1 MLDDTVFAK
10 ARAEDIRD
18 APFPHLVL
26 EDALDPSVYDRLA
39 RTRPS
44 YPGDPSVGNRR
55 LAIPAWML
63 MALDLYDPVWRA
75 LARTHTDRRIT
86 DRVAELFA
94 DRWPAH
100 LRGVVRRGTR
110 FGVMGRD
117 GYDRADVLTDAR
129 LEVISPVR
137 GEPGTHR
144 GGHVDTPNRLF
155 SALFYLRAPDDDS
168 TGGGLELFRY
178 RGVPPD
184 PVDAY
189 ELPPDSIERAATVPY
204 RANTLVVFPNGP
216 FSVHGAEPRG
226 VTPHDRAYVFITA
239 EVENDLF

>member
-44 YPGDPSVGNRR
+44 YPGDPSASNRR

-100 LRGVVRRGTR
+100 LRGVVHRGTR

-129 LEVISPVR
+129 LEVL
-137 GEPGTHR
+137 GEH
-144 GGHVDTPNRLF
+144 
-155 SALFYLRAPDDDS
+155 
-168 TGGGLELFRY
+168 GLEWCLVAKAFAR
-178 RGVPPD
+178 RQVCGEDDVLQLL
-184 PVDAY
+184 V
-189 ELPPDSIERAATVPY
+189 IEGIDV
-204 RANTLVVFPNGP
+204 
-216 FSVHGAEPRG
+216 
-226 VTPHDRAYVFITA
+226 
-239 EVENDLF
+239 EVAG